1 MVRAASGLTV
11 SGPGL
16 TVVRGQGG
24 ARLGLGHLLEVRGG
38 VLRDIEPE
46 GEKRCTIH

>member
-46 GEKRCTIH
+46 GEKRCTID